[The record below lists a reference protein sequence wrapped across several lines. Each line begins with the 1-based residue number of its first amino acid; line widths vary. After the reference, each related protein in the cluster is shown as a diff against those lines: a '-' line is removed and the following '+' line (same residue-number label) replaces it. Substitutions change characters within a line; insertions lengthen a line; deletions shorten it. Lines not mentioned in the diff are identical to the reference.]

1 MDEFDSSKPN
11 LLSTEFASA
20 FACIYH
26 FSSSSSC
33 IMAKLLQLI
42 PMAAS
47 TLASLYEAD
56 TISNNDL
63 KSIKSPEKPSR
74 EPSIP
79 YDFTSIFRRNN
90 ATPPPIPVED
100 GNTHSGLLASVIQS
114 LSFDDSNSHSNVP
127 VKENSSNHI
136 KVEPDL
142 SSKDKPPVKPIKVT
156 SLVNSKTSKD
166 TLEEV
171 DDATSSVDA
180 TETKESSRPRRFSLT
195 KQKAITD
202 MSADMDDDLDD
213 DFEAN
218 DDSAI
223 ISVKSNISERKL

>member
-56 TISNNDL
+56 NISNNDL
-63 KSIKSPEKPSR
+63 KSIKCPEKPSR
-74 EPSIP
+74 EPIS

-90 ATPPPIPVED
+90 VTPPPIPVED

-127 VKENSSNHI
+127 LKENSSNHI

-142 SSKDKPPVKPIKVT
+142 SSKDKPPVKPIKMI
-156 SLVNSKTSKD
+156 KTSKD

-180 TETKESSRPRRFSLT
+180 TETKESSRPRRISLT

-202 MSADMDDDLDD
+202 MSADLDDDLDD

-218 DDSAI
+218 DDPAN